1 MNPPDGACYD
11 SRILKEAE
19 DTKNEQT
26 AGKPRPRVTVSY
38 AQTLDGRLATAGGS
52 SQWISASDSL
62 RATHELRAAHDA
74 ILVGAGTACRDDPRL
89 TVRLAEGEDPLRVI
103 VDSGLRLPLDAA
115 VLSGDSAVGTLIAVT
130 ERAPEDRCRKA
141 REVGATVMR
150 VAGDRAG
157 GVDLTEL
164 LEELGRRG
172 IDSVMVEG
180 GAKIITALLVRRLV
194 DRVLVCVAPKILGA
208 GIEAVGDLGVRDLDF
223 ALELSGLSVRQCG
236 VDLLLEA
243 EIVYPEDREPEGC
256 EPEDREPEPKDV

>member
-1 MNPPDGACYD
+1 LCRRTGATL
-11 SRILKEAE
+11 RWI
-19 DTKNEQT
+19 
-26 AGKPRPRVTVSY
+26 GVSD
-38 AQTLDGRLATAGGS
+38 DGRLDLSNLSTVVNERTKLVAF
-52 SQWISASDSL
+52 
-62 RATHELRAAHDA
+62 THVSNVLGTLVDVDA
-74 ILVGAGTACRDDPRL
+74 IVA
-89 TVRLAEGEDPLRVI
+89 
-103 VDSGLRLPLDAA
+103 
-115 VLSGDSAVGTLIAVT
+115 
-130 ERAPEDRCRKA
+130 KA

-150 VAGDRAG
+150 VAGDGAG

-172 IDSVMVEG
+172 IGSVMVEG
-180 GAKIITALLVRRLV
+180 GAKIITALLARRLV